1 MKTFFALFAL
11 LLALTLVQCT
21 DNSVV
26 PVQDEFITKGP
37 GNGGGS
43 GGGGNGGGG
52 HTETATN
59 NLSFPALCADG
70 YAISQIPATLFGV
83 EYLGPYTGMEDNLEW
98 ILANGPWY
106 AQKVEGNVWQAD
118 FENVSSANVTFIDWG
133 DAIESVD
140 PKINRP
146 YRLELAL
153 YSYQYDPM
161 TAYTMTELAFPSS
174 PQETQGTNTTTYE
187 SNYAAVA
194 SPLGRLA
201 VQRYEGDATFLTWN
215 GTQWVGDDVNVTAFP
230 PEAVSFAQEL
240 NVGGRLIYGAST
252 GGWKPIVVGDY
263 RITFYM
269 AEGSTV
275 NLSPAII
282 ADKTAPETPKVAE
295 NNQPY
300 VVAQDNLT
308 YVDVQATAGG
318 GGGGGGH

>member
-1 MKTFFALFAL
+1 MKYFFVLFSFV
-11 LLALTLVQCT
+11 LAFTLVQCT

-26 PVQDEFITKGP
+26 PVQDEFVTKGP
-37 GNGGGS
+37 
-43 GGGGNGGGG
+43 GNGGGG
-52 HTETATN
+52 HTETQPN

-70 YAISQIPATLFGV
+70 YAISPILEPLFGV
-83 EYLGPYTGMEDNLEW
+83 EYLGPYTGVEDNLEW
-98 ILANGPWY
+98 IEVEGPWY

-118 FENVSSANVTFIDWG
+118 FATVTSANVTFIDWG

-153 YSYQYDPM
+153 YSNQYAPM

-174 PQETQGTNTTTYE
+174 PQETQGTNTKVYE

-194 SPLGRLA
+194 SPMGRLVVQKFNDGA
-201 VQRYEGDATFLTWN
+201 VLTWN
-215 GTQWVGDDVNVTAFP
+215 GTSWDGADRPVSVT
-230 PEAVSFAQEL
+230 FAQEL

-252 GGWKPIVVGDY
+252 GGWKPTVIGNY

-275 NLSPAII
+275 NLTPAII
-282 ADKTAPETPKVAE
+282 ADKTAPETPKIAE

-300 VVAQDNLT
+300 VVAQNNLT

>member
-1 MKTFFALFAL
+1 MFKKMFAIPLLCISMVFF
-11 LLALTLVQCT
+11 VQCSKDLSNPET
-21 DNSVV
+21 ENIVK
-26 PVQDEFITKGP
+26 KGP
-37 GNGGGS
+37 GSGGT
-43 GGGGNGGGG
+43 GGGGKGGGGGGG
-52 HTETATN
+52 HTETLTN

-70 YAISQIPATLFGV
+70 YTISQIPATLFGV
-83 EYLGPYTGMEDNLEW
+83 EYLGPFSGVEDNLDW
-98 ILANGPWY
+98 IQANGPWY
-106 AQKVEGNVWQAD
+106 AQKVDGNVWQAD
-118 FENVSSANVTFIDWG
+118 FEIVDKATVTFVDWG

-153 YSYQYDPM
+153 YSNQFGPM

-194 SPLGRLA
+194 SPMGRLV
-201 VQRYEGDATFLTWN
+201 VQKFDDAESLTWN
-215 GTQWVGDDVNVTAFP
+215 ETSTSWDGAGSPVSVT
-230 PEAVSFAQEL
+230 FAQEL

-252 GGWKPIVVGDY
+252 GGWKPTVVGNY

-275 NLSPAII
+275 NLKTAII

-300 VVAQDNLT
+300 VSSEHNLT
-308 YVDVQATAGG
+308 YVDVQATTGG
-318 GGGGGGH
+318 GGGSGGH

>member
-1 MKTFFALFAL
+1 MKTFFVLFAL
-11 LLALTLVQCT
+11 LLALMLVQCT
-21 DNSVV
+21 DNSIV
-26 PVQDEFITKGP
+26 PVQDEFLTKGP

-59 NLSFPALCADG
+59 NLSFPALCVDG
-70 YAISQIPATLFGV
+70 YSITPITEPSFLVPFTGEYVGLTPEQIA
-83 EYLGPYTGMEDNLEW
+83 Y
-98 ILANGPWY
+98 IQANGTWY
-106 AQKVEGNVWQAD
+106 AQKVEGNLWQAD
-118 FENVSSANVTFIDWG
+118 YETVSSANVTFVDWG

-153 YSYQYDPM
+153 YSNQYGPM

-194 SPLGRLA
+194 SPLGRLV
-201 VQRYEGDATFLTWN
+201 VQKFDDDAILTWN
-215 GTQWVGDDVNVTAFP
+215 AELGQWDGAETP
-230 PEAVSFAQEL
+230 VSIAFAQEL

-252 GGWKPIVVGDY
+252 GGWKPTVVGNY

-269 AEGSTV
+269 AEESTV
-275 NLSPAII
+275 NLNPAII
-282 ADKTAPETPKVAE
+282 ADKTAPETPKIAE
-295 NNQPY
+295 NNQPI
-300 VVAQDNLT
+300 VEATHNLT

-318 GGGGGGH
+318 GGGGGH

>member
-1 MKTFFALFAL
+1 MKTFCALFAL

-21 DNSVV
+21 DNSVI
-26 PVQDEFITKGP
+26 PVHDEFVTKGP
-37 GNGGGS
+37 GNGGGP
-43 GGGGNGGGG
+43 GGGG

-83 EYLGPYTGMEDNLEW
+83 EYLGPYTGVEDNLDW

-118 FENVSSANVTFIDWG
+118 FATVSSANITFVDWG

-153 YSYQYDPM
+153 YSNQYGPM

-174 PQETQGTNTTTYE
+174 PQETQGTNNTTYE

-194 SPLGRLA
+194 SPLGRLV
-201 VQRYEGDATFLTWN
+201 VQKFENGAELTWN
-215 GTQWVGDDVNVTAFP
+215 ADLEQWDGADPPVSVT
-230 PEAVSFAQEL
+230 FAQEL
-240 NVGGRLIYGAST
+240 NVGGRLIYGASQ
-252 GGWKPIVVGDY
+252 GGWKPTVVGNY

-269 AEGSTV
+269 EEGSTV
-275 NLSPAII
+275 DLRPAII

-300 VVAQDNLT
+300 VETTYNLSF
-308 YVDVQATAGG
+308 VDVQATAGG
-318 GGGGGGH
+318 GGGGGH